1 MIAESAPAPYKADML
16 TPDQIRAARALLGW
30 KQSDLASASGVS
42 TVAVKNIEAG
52 RSDAR
57 GSTLAKLE
65 KAFNEAGVILLEP
78 GDRRDGGRG
87 VRYSR

>member
-1 MIAESAPAPYKADML
+1 MLAESQSSAYKAPML

-52 RSDAR
+52 RTDAR
-57 GSTLAKLE
+57 ASTLSKLE
-65 KAFNEAGVILLEP
+65 TAFNEAGVILLEP
-78 GDRRDGGRG
+78 GDTRDGGRG
-87 VRYSR
+87 VRYRQ